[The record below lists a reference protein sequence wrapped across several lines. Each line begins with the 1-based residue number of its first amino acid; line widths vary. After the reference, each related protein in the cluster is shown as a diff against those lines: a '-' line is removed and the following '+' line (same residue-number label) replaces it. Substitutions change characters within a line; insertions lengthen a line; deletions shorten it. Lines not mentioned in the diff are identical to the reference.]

1 MRRPL
6 LLSVL
11 VATALTLSACG
22 GSDDGTTASGDLKD
36 VKVSSAK
43 APKVTVPKGFTT
55 ASTKTRVLDVG
66 TGADVATGDLV
77 KVNYVAVN
85 GRTGKQFDSSFTTGD
100 PYTVE
105 LTQDKILPGF
115 IKGLDGQKIGT
126 RVLVAIS
133 PKDGFGQAQPQLDIK
148 ANDTI
153 VFLFDVVGEVPT
165 KVTGEARST
174 PKTFP
179 KLEVD
184 AQNIPT
190 AFVPKKT
197 TADKADATESS
208 AVVIEGTGPVVTA
221 GQTIT
226 AQYFGQIYPGGVTF
240 DESYTKTLLIKPL
253 TELYKCWGDELV
265 GKKVGS
271 RVVIV
276 CPAEVGQGA
285 DVEPEGSPIKK
296 GDTLLFSVDLLDAS

>member
-22 GSDDGTTASGDLKD
+22 GSDGGTTASGDLKD

-43 APKVTVPKGFTT
+43 APKVTVPKGFST
-55 ASTKTRVLDVG
+55 ASTTTRVLDQG
-66 TGADVATGDLV
+66 SGADVAEGDLV

-100 PYTVE
+100 PYTVD
-105 LTQDKILPGF
+105 LTQDKVLPGF
-115 IKGLDGQKIGT
+115 IKGLDGQKVGG
-126 RVLVAIS
+126 RLLVAIS
-133 PKDGFGQAQPQLDIK
+133 PKDGFGQARQQLDIR
-148 ANDTI
+148 ADDTM
-153 VFLFDVVGEVPT
+153 VFLFDIVSEVPT
-165 KVTGEARST
+165 KVTGTARST

-179 KLEVD
+179 DLEVD

-197 TADKADATESS
+197 TADKSDAKEGS

-221 GQTIT
+221 DQTIT

-240 DESYTKTLLIKPL
+240 DESYTKQLLIKPL

-265 GKKVGS
+265 GKKLGS

-285 DVEPEGSPIKK
+285 DAEPEGSPIKK